1 MQNSLK
7 FKNLKYSNFNKN
19 GGVAQMVER
28 SLSMREVPGSIPGA
42 SNHFAFAFAF
52 IQYIDTLEFA
62 WNICVLWHHVKA
74 YSRWCGI
81 ITFSL
86 KVWEY
91 DTYHGIQHKHF
102 LVYQRDHSVSVIREL
117 KCFCQRSFNVNWTSI
132 DWLGKSIV
140 RIYAGFGDQKTK
152 PWNLSFFL
160 IFWMI

>member
-28 SLSMREVPGSIPGA
+28 SLSMREILGSIPGA
-42 SNHFAFAFAF
+42 SNHFAFAFWHF
-52 IQYIDTLEFA
+52 R
-62 WNICVLWHHVKA
+62 ICIKYPCTACKHHVKA
-74 YSRWCGI
+74 YIQCGI

-86 KVWEY
+86 KVWDY
-91 DTYHGIQHKHF
+91 DTYHGIQHNHF